1 MEIWDWIVI
10 GLLIIIRDR
19 LVIRLLIVFRQLTVI
34 RDQICNSTS
43 ESNSRSSNKLSS
55 NST

>member
-10 GLLIIIRDR
+10 GLLIIIWDR
-19 LVIRLLIVFRQLTVI
+19 LVIRLLIVFRQLIVI

-43 ESNSRSSNKLSS
+43 KSNSGSSNKLSS